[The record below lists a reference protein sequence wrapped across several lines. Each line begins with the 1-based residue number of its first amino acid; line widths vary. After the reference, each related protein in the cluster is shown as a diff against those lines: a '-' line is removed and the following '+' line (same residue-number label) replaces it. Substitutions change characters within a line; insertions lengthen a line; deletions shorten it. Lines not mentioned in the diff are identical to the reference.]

1 MTSTSPFTLRAV
13 ALCAASLFVVSA
25 AWAQTPGSSASSAGG
40 ALAAAE
46 KGAAS
51 AKKWSIYW
59 GWNRANYSN
68 SDISFSGADHNFTL
82 KNVAATD
89 IQTDATWAN
98 VFGIYLRPS
107 EITIPQTNMRLAY
120 QYTSDIAIALNLDH
134 MKYYM
139 AQDQSVPI
147 SGQIKGVTQT
157 GQQVLTEQFLTYEH
171 TDGLNIISVELEK
184 QYPVSLFG
192 PSVPTRLFALAGLG
206 VVVPKSNVTLGV
218 VGRVRNDE
226 FHLAGYSAGLG
237 GGLEVDLFKDFFFR
251 TAYKFGYVNMPDV
264 RTSSKDDKASQS
276 FTYNEWLIAAGWR
289 F

>member
-1 MTSTSPFTLRAV
+1 MNTPASFPLRACV
-13 ALCAASLFVVSA
+13 LCVFSLLSAPVFSQTAITEPLAVVKETAA
-25 AWAQTPGSSASSAGG
+25 
-40 ALAAAE
+40 
-46 KGAAS
+46 
-51 AKKWSIYW
+51 AKKWSVYW
-59 GWNRANYSN
+59 GWNRAAYTN
-68 SDISFSGADHNFTL
+68 SDIHFSGRDHDFTL
-82 KNVAATD
+82 RSVYATD
-89 IQTDATWAN
+89 MPTPAN
-98 VFGIYLRPS
+98 WDGISRFYLNPGA
-107 EITIPQTNMRLAY
+107 ITIPQTNMRLAY